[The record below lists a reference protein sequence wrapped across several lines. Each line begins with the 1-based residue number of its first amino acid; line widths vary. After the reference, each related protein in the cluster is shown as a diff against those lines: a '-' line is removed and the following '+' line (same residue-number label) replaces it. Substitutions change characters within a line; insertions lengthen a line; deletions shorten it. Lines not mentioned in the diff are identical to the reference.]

1 MTGTSTRKDS
11 LIRVCAALVVTSL
24 ALLTGCAKF
33 HTERGVESR
42 WRAPDTPAFV
52 AGKTTQADV
61 LDALGPPSQIISLND
76 GSVFYYLRE
85 KGDGAGLILLV
96 YNQVKYGVGYDRAVF
111 FFDPKGVLTEHAFSK
126 EETEAKASK
135 E

>member
-1 MTGTSTRKDS
+1 MQMRTNNRCRAGALAAMVAIALS
-11 LIRVCAALVVTSL
+11 LGS
-24 ALLTGCAKF
+24 GCAKF

-42 WRAPDTPAFV
+42 WREADTPAFV
-52 AGKTTQADV
+52 DGKTTQADV

-85 KGDGAGLILLV
+85 KGDGTGLILLV
-96 YNQVKYGVGYDRAVF
+96 YNDVRYGVGYDRAVF

-126 EETEAKASK
+126 EETKAKAPK